1 MLLSKTPTSETGIL
15 IMCFSSKPFGIS
27 IKSEAPLWISK
38 NSSSSTLTVFVK
50 LPYLTLKFFANSIL
64 ACLGK

>member
-27 IKSEAPLWISK
+27 IKSEAPL
-38 NSSSSTLTVFVK
+38 
-50 LPYLTLKFFANSIL
+50 
-64 ACLGK
+64 